1 MEKIYLSNC
10 CNSEVKVYSGEEGT
24 NSWECTKCGKTCD
37 AHLKEGTAPA
47 IKGMDFNRRN
57 QLLNDF
63 GTFIGVLDKC
73 ISGLA
78 NILIEFKLE
87 MLSSEKIKL
96 EVEIVQLDK
105 NSPEFKEKDELLA
118 KIIERIKTLLR

>member
-10 CNSEVKVYSGEEGT
+10 CNAEVKVYSSEEGT

-37 AHLKEGTAPA
+37 AHLKEGTVPA
-47 IKGMDFNRRN
+47 IKGMTFDRKN

-63 GTFIGVLDKC
+63 GTFIGVLDKVLN
-73 ISGLA
+73 GLA

-87 MLSSEKIKL
+87 MLSAEKIKL
-96 EVEIVQLDK
+96 EGEIVKLDK
-105 NSPEFKEKDELLA
+105 NSPEFKEMDEKLGAL
-118 KIIERIKTLLR
+118 IERIKTLLR